1 VSKDSERMA
10 SNGNVPGQELDRSQY
25 VLEFSDTFEGPDLD
39 RTKWIPSYLPQWSN
53 TARAG
58 YHLDSGMLALMI
70 EEDQPPW
77 SPEHNG
83 GLRVSNLQTGVFSGP
98 PGSNIGQHK
107 FTKGLRVSEAQN
119 EQRLYTPHYGL
130 IEARVAAI
138 ADPACMVALWM
149 IGFED
154 APDRSAEICVFEI
167 FGSDVGSDA
176 AITGLGIHPFGD
188 PLLHDEF
195 LKIQL
200 AADVTDFH
208 TYSADW
214 TPDCVNFYFDDQ
226 FVAKVE
232 QSPDYPMQLM
242 LNVYEFEGQPAS
254 PYPKRFL
261 VDWVRGYRHADPAAA
276 RNLPQDG
283 VSRLGCLA
291 TAGLRRRWQRHRMLS
306 SPDRS
311 ANAIGR
317 RQAATV
323 SGDGGFSGQVMWS
336 TKS

>member
-1 VSKDSERMA
+1 VIEDSERMA
-10 SNGNVPGQELDRSQY
+10 SNESIIGQQLNRSQY
-25 VLEFSDTFEGPDLD
+25 ILDFGDTFEGPDLD
-39 RTKWIPSYLPQWSN
+39 STKWIPSYLPQWS
-53 TARAG
+53 TTERARAR
-58 YHLDSGMLALMI
+58 YHLNSGRLALMI

-98 PGSNIGQHK
+98 LGSTIGQHK
-107 FTKGLRVSEAQN
+107 FTKGLRVSEAQK
-119 EQRLYTPHYGL
+119 EQRRYTPHYGP

-154 APDRSAEICVFEI
+154 APERSADICIFET
-167 FGSDVGSDA
+167 FGSDVGSGT
-176 AITGLGIHPFGD
+176 AIAGLGIHPLDD
-188 PLLHDEF
+188 PLLHEEF

-232 QSPDYPMQLM
+232 QSP
-242 LNVYEFEGQPAS
+242 N
-254 PYPKRFL
+254 
-261 VDWVRGYRHADPAAA
+261 
-276 RNLPQDG
+276 
-283 VSRLGCLA
+283 
-291 TAGLRRRWQRHRMLS
+291 
-306 SPDRS
+306 
-311 ANAIGR
+311 
-317 RQAATV
+317 
-323 SGDGGFSGQVMWS
+323 
-336 TKS
+336 

>member
-10 SNGNVPGQELDRSQY
+10 SNGNVTGQELDRSQY

-58 YHLDSGMLALMI
+58 ARYHLDSGMLALMI

-276 RNLPQDG
+276 RN
-283 VSRLGCLA
+283 
-291 TAGLRRRWQRHRMLS
+291 
-306 SPDRS
+306 
-311 ANAIGR
+311 
-317 RQAATV
+317 
-323 SGDGGFSGQVMWS
+323 
-336 TKS
+336 